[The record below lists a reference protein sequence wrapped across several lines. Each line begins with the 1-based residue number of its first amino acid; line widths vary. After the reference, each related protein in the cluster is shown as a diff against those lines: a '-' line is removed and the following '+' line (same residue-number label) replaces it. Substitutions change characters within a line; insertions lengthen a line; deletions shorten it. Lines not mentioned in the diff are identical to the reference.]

1 VGSPNPKTVELNFDG
16 APEVAADIWVEV
28 NYGRQME
35 ITQDE
40 ANMLLGHWE
49 PAGWDK
55 IPALKL

>member
-1 VGSPNPKTVELNFDG
+1 VELNFDI
-16 APEVAADIWVEV
+16 APEVAADIWVDA